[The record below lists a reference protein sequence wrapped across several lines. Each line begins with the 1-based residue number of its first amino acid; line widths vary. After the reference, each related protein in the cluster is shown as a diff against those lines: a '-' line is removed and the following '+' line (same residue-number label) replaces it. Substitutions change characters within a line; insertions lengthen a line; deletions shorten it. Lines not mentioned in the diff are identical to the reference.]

1 MLKQNLAKHVYIN
14 YNYVLCCKPLKNYV
28 WSYMTNILEPF
39 SEFFYRS
46 YSSKYFQHDLYKIVL
61 FDKLKKHEI
70 YE

>member
-1 MLKQNLAKHVYIN
+1 MLKQNLAIHVYIN
-14 YNYVLCCKPLKNYV
+14 YNYVLCCN
-28 WSYMTNILEPF
+28 
-39 SEFFYRS
+39 S